1 MKRMIFILIAVAM
14 LITACETTDSG
25 NEQAGDVTNGNISS
39 AVKYYDFGK
48 EYLKNKQYDSAI
60 KNFMKAIEDSSTYR
74 DAYLGLGNAYENK
87 MYYDRAESIYNVLSE
102 KLPED
107 PAGVI
112 AKGYLNLT
120 LRDYTNAEKLFNEG
134 LALDNTNA
142 NAYFGLGKVYE
153 KKYGGEEGILKAISC
168 YEKACQFNPED
179 LTIAYKYGKAL
190 LELKQ
195 YKKAVKFLEQVV
207 ADHPNIVGPISNL
220 AEAYLESGD
229 YNNAIDAFNRT
240 LELDETIVNAY
251 LGLAR
256 SYNGLKDYKSAEKA
270 YLKLAEVKTNS
281 TVPYLYLGQM
291 YLNIKYYDSA
301 IKYLNKAISINPN
314 DARALLLLGQ
324 AYFYKGD
331 PKNVKTE
338 SDREFAYSMLDK
350 SESYFQKIIDMGGSY
365 KSDAEKGI
373 KNIKQWRKELD
384 PTRW

>member
-1 MKRMIFILIAVAM
+1 MKRFIFIFIAVII
-14 LITACETTDSG
+14 LITACETTGTNDG
-25 NEQAGDVTNGNISS
+25 NAGEVTNGNISS

-60 KNFMKAIEDSSTYR
+60 KNFIKAIEDSSAYR

-87 MYYDRAESIYNVLSE
+87 MYYDKAESVYNVLSE
-102 KLPED
+102 KFPQD
-107 PAGVI
+107 PAGII
-112 AKGYLNLT
+112 AKGNLNVT
-120 LRDYTNAEKLFNEG
+120 LRDYSTAEQLFNE
-134 LALDNTNA
+134 ALELDSKNA

-168 YEKACQFNPED
+168 YEKACQYNPDD

-190 LELKQ
+190 LEMEH
-195 YKKAVKFLEQVV
+195 YKDAVKFLEQVV

-220 AEAYLESGD
+220 AEAYLESGE
-229 YNNAIDAFNRT
+229 YRKAIDAFNRT

-256 SYNGLKDYKSAEKA
+256 SYNGLNDYKNAEKA
-270 YLKLAEVKTNS
+270 YLQLAEVKTNS

-301 IKYLNKAISINPN
+301 IKYLDKALTVNPN
-314 DARALLLLGQ
+314 DTRALLLLGQ
-324 AYFYKGD
+324 AYFFKGD
-331 PKNVKTE
+331 PKNVSTE
-338 SDREFAYSMLDK
+338 ADREYAYSMLEK
-350 SESYFQKIIDMGGSY
+350 SESYFQKIINIGGSY
-365 KSDAEKGI
+365 KSDAEKGLN
-373 KNIKQWRKELD
+373 NIKQWRKELD